1 MKIRQGF
8 VSNSSSSSFII
19 KFDYR
24 NTMTLL
30 ELKELLDQYIKIKYK
45 GIMWSHYDYEAH
57 EFYRD
62 RVEDKFL
69 EKQYQEFLK
78 NNFNDKD
85 HEYGEGKPS
94 DLMEENIFYTCDG
107 EDNIYAYAIKEIFN
121 IKEWESNKKDVNLL
135 KKCKIKRC
143 NLYELEI
150 EER

>member
-1 MKIRQGF
+1 
-8 VSNSSSSSFII
+8 
-19 KFDYR
+19 
-24 NTMTLL
+24 MTLL
-30 ELKELLDQYIKIKYK
+30 ELKELLDQFINKKYK
-45 GIMWSHYDYEAH
+45 GKMWSHYDYEAH

-62 RVEDKFL
+62 RVDDKFL

-94 DLMEENIFYTCDG
+94 DLMEENIYYTCDG
-107 EDNIYAYAIKEIFN
+107 EDNIYACAIKEIFN

-135 KKCKIKRC
+135 KKCKIEKC
-143 NLYELEI
+143 NLYELEV